1 MGFVLNCSGRD
12 NTLIT
17 LSKGFGCTVP
27 ELEMV
32 LLDIVLEKVIT
43 AAPHIPKTANQL
55 LFEYTINNLTEPDEV
70 ISAFWFHS
78 TRTLLITISRTAFFQ
93 LTIIRSCYQNA
104 SRCGAQ

>member
-78 TRTLLITISRTAFFQ
+78 TRTVADNHFPYGILPLNNHSQLLSE
-93 LTIIRSCYQNA
+93 C
-104 SRCGAQ
+104 

>member
-12 NTLIT
+12 NTLII
-17 LSKGFGCTVP
+17 LSKGFGCMVP

-43 AAPHIPKTANQL
+43 ADPHIPKTANQL

-70 ISAFWFHS
+70 ISVFWFHS
-78 TRTLLITISRTAFFQ
+78 IRTVADNHFPSGILPLNNHSQLLSE
-93 LTIIRSCYQNA
+93 C
-104 SRCGAQ
+104 